1 MLIFA
6 FLLVKFCYFLEENE
20 SGYGFYQKGMAE
32 PFAMLIDS
40 DGSDNFIYNSLTKQ
54 GMAYFAD
61 NGDLVVEIF
70 DRQAG
75 KSVKTTYKLQH

>member
-1 MLIFA
+1 MLN
-6 FLLVKFCYFLEENE
+6 KFYFRIG
-20 SGYGFYQKGMAE
+20 STIKTMAKE
-32 PFAMLIDS
+32 YEKFSEKIQRHTFE
-40 DGSDNFIYNSLTKQ
+40 GSDNFIYNSLTKQ

-75 KSVKTTYKLQH
+75 KSIKTTYKLQH